1 MKYSFKGYILL
12 TILPLMLISC
22 GNEEKAPDV
31 SNIEVAMSSRRLDK
45 DMYEIDTNNIAQG
58 LIKLEQRYPDFL
70 PFYLDTLMGFGVEG
84 DYTEE
89 NNGIQKGV
97 KTFLTHKDYRGVFDT
112 VLARYP
118 DTRVIE
124 EELRKGFKYLKYYMP
139 EYKVPDIIYFVSG
152 LNNYGAITYGSSTLA
167 VGLDMFLGSDY
178 PFYKSVGIPEYFS
191 RQLNESYI
199 PVAVFRTIYREKHP
213 FDAQDK
219 VLLDMM
225 IQSGKEMYAI
235 SKILPFVPEATRLA
249 YTEEQL
255 KWCEE
260 NEPMIYDFFI
270 RQELLYEKQLQKVIR
285 YVMEGP
291 SATGMPPES
300 PGNIGAWLGLQ
311 IVRAYMKEHSEMS
324 LADLM
329 KEPIEAQR
337 FLQESKYKPK

>member
-22 GNEEKAPDV
+22 GEQEKAPDV

-58 LIKLEQRYPDFL
+58 LMKLEQRYPEFL

-84 DYTEE
+84 NYTED

-118 DTRVIE
+118 ETGAIE
-124 EELRKGFKYLKYYMP
+124 EELRKGFKYLKFYLP
-139 EYKVPDIIYFVSG
+139 DSKVPDIIYFVSG
-152 LNNYGAITYGSSTLA
+152 LNNYGAITYGSNTLA
-167 VGLDMFLGSDY
+167 IGLDMFLGADY
-178 PFYKSVGIPEYFS
+178 PFYKSVAIPEYFS
-191 RQLNESYI
+191 RQLNQNYI
-199 PVAVFRTIYREKHP
+199 PVAVFRTLYREKHP
-213 FDAQDK
+213 FIVQDK

-225 IQSGKEMYAI
+225 IQSGKEMYFVD
-235 SKILPFVPEATRLA
+235 KVLPFVPEEVRLA
-249 YTEEQL
+249 YTAEQL
-255 KWCEE
+255 KWCKES
-260 NEPMIYDFFI
+260 EPMIYDFFI
-270 RQELLYEKQLQKVIR
+270 RQNLLYENKLQKVVR

-291 SATGMPPES
+291 SATGMPLES

-311 IVRAYMKEHSEMS
+311 IVKSYMKQHPEMS
-324 LADLM
+324 LSDLM
-329 KEPIEAQR
+329 KVEVDAQQ
-337 FLQESKYKPK
+337 FLHESKYKPK